1 MKSVKITEEVHR
13 LLKIAAAERGSTLS
27 EMLEAIAVL
36 WLTLNTRCVEGV
48 K

>member
-27 EMLEAIAVL
+27 EMLEAIVIV
-36 WLTLNTRCVEGV
+36 WLELNMRCVEGT